1 MVATYDY
8 VNGYPPRIYREPA
21 EIRRDI
27 ARITQMIDETSAM
40 LNIRALLI
48 DILSHDR
55 ADKPESLIP
64 DLELAIEDAKEALS
78 RMNSLKEELS
88 LLEEELE
95 EVKWILKR

>member
-1 MVATYDY
+1 MVSTYDF
-8 VNGYPPRIYREPA
+8 VNGYPPRIYREPC

-27 ARITQMIDETSAM
+27 LIISDMIEETSAM
-40 LNIRALLI
+40 LNIRSMLI
-48 DILSHDR
+48 DILSGECSN
-55 ADKPESLIP
+55 KPEALIP
-64 DLELAIEDAKEALS
+64 DLELAVSEAKEALG